1 VADAKTAKNRAKRQ
15 KKKERAKDK
24 RAANEHD
31 IPTATEPATDL
42 PLKKRRLINGKEI
55 VFRRSGHSSD
65 EDDSGQD
72 EVGGQNRT
80 DLPSGSLSVVEESQ
94 TPQPSRT
101 IIIHDD

>member
-1 VADAKTAKNRAKRQ
+1 VKTAKNRAKRQ
-15 KKKERAKDK
+15 KKRDRAKGK
-24 RAANEHD
+24 RAASEHD
-31 IPTATEPATDL
+31 IPMATEPVTDL

-72 EVGGQNRT
+72 EVGSQNWT
-80 DLPSGSLSVVEESQ
+80 DFPSGSLSVAEESQ
-94 TPQPSRT
+94 TLQPSRT